1 MQKAKVGA
9 PLWGERD
16 ENQYKVYN
24 YIYQHI
30 ADVKHQIKTWKIQQI
45 SLNLRNELPLR
56 RCCDPSKINATMNC
70 CLKKKNEE
78 KQFEYFVSFI
88 PFMVYREVKNAHFD

>member
-30 ADVKHQIKTWKIQQI
+30 ANEKHQIKTQKF
-45 SLNLRNELPLR
+45 N
-56 RCCDPSKINATMNC
+56 K
-70 CLKKKNEE
+70 
-78 KQFEYFVSFI
+78 Y
-88 PFMVYREVKNAHFD
+88 H